1 MDDGGKAKMRVLPL
15 PTALCELLYRASK
28 QPAIYQNIVNGEKPT
43 G

>member
-1 MDDGGKAKMRVLPL
+1 MRVLPL
-15 PTALCELLYRASK
+15 PMALCELLYRASK